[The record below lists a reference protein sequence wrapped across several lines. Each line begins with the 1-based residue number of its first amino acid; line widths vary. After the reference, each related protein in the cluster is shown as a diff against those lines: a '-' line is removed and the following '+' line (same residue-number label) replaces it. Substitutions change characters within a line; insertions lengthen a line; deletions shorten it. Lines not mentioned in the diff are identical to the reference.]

1 VQCNSGAAD
10 HAGEDGR
17 VLVGDGGRNSV
28 IVRRGRGLAGFQG
41 VQEVEV
47 GFEEGD
53 VGV

>member
-1 VQCNSGAAD
+1 VNI
-10 HAGEDGR
+10 GE
-17 VLVGDGGRNSV
+17 GGGNSV
-28 IVRRGRGLAGFQG
+28 IVSRRRRLAGLQG